1 MVLTATSPA
10 SPRTPAPASPLTR
23 MRRAIREV
31 FAARELTFNL
41 VRRDLK
47 VRHRGSFLGMLWS
60 LATPVLVV
68 ALYYVVFRYI
78 LRVAPAA
85 DVARPDG
92 HDVPFAIY
100 FFGGLTLWNLFSNS
114 LLAGAGSVT
123 GSGYLLRKVYFPR
136 AILPLSAVLAALVTF
151 GFEVAVLL
159 VVSLVVV
166 GPPSLHLLWVPVIV
180 AEVAVLAY
188 GFTLLL
194 SAVTVFLRDVAHFI
208 GVFMQIWFW
217 GTPVIYSLRWIGDD
231 HAGVVRT
238 LKLNPLTGPVVSFR
252 NVVLLNHA
260 PSFKL
265 LAYSGVWAVIMA
277 VVGGWIF
284 HRWQRLFS
292 EIV

>member
-1 MVLTATSPA
+1 MVLTATTPA
-10 SPRTPAPASPLTR
+10 SPRPPALASPLTR
-23 MRRAIREV
+23 VRRAISEV

-60 LATPVLVV
+60 LTTPVLVV
-68 ALYYVVFRYI
+68 SLYYVVFRYI
-78 LRVAPAA
+78 LRVAPAS

-92 HDVPFAIY
+92 NDVPFAIY
-100 FFGGLTLWNLFSNS
+100 FFGGLTLWNLFANS
-114 LLAGAGSVT
+114 LLTGAGSVT

-151 GFEVAVLL
+151 AFEVAVLL
-159 VVSLVVV
+159 VVSLAVV

-180 AEVAVLAY
+180 VQVAVLAY

-217 GTPVIYSLRWIGDD
+217 GTPVIYSLQWIGND
-231 HAGVVRT
+231 HPGVVRA

-260 PSFKL
+260 PNFKL
-265 LAYSGVWAVIMA
+265 LAYSTVWAVVMA
-277 VVGGWIF
+277 VFGGWIF

>member
-1 MVLTATSPA
+1 VVLTATSAA
-10 SPRTPAPASPLTR
+10 SPRRPAPASPAKRLR
-23 MRRAIREV
+23 NAIEDV
-31 FAARELTFNL
+31 FGARELTANL

-47 VRHRGSFLGMLWS
+47 VRHRGSLLGMLWS
-60 LATPVLVV
+60 LTTPVLVV

-78 LRVAPAA
+78 LRVAPAQ

-92 HDVPFAIY
+92 NDVPFAIY

-114 LLAGAGSVT
+114 LLTGAGSVT

-136 AILPLSAVLAALVTF
+136 AILPLSAVLASLVTF
-151 GFEVAVLL
+151 AFEVAVLL
-159 VVSLVVV
+159 VVSLLFV
-166 GPPSLHLLWVPVIV
+166 GPPSLHLLWIPVIV
-180 AEVAVLAY
+180 VQVAVLAY

-217 GTPVIYSLRWIGDD
+217 GTPVIYSLQWIGND
-231 HAGVVRT
+231 HPGVVRA

-260 PSFKL
+260 PNFTL
-265 LAYSGVWAVIMA
+265 LAYSAVWAVVMA
-277 VVGGWIF
+277 AFGGWIF

>member
-1 MVLTATSPA
+1 
-10 SPRTPAPASPLTR
+10 
-23 MRRAIREV
+23 MRRAVGEV
-31 FAARELTFNL
+31 FAARELTANL

-47 VRHRGSFLGMLWS
+47 VRHRGSLLGMLWS
-60 LATPVLVV
+60 LTTPVLVV
-68 ALYYVVFRYI
+68 CLYYVVFRYI

-92 HDVPFAIY
+92 NDVPFAIY
-100 FFGGLTLWNLFSNS
+100 FFAGLTLWNLFSNS
-114 LLAGAGSVT
+114 LLTGAGSVT
-123 GSGYLLRKVYFPR
+123 GAGYLLRKVYFPR

-151 GFEVAVLL
+151 VFEFVVLL
-159 VVSLVVV
+159 MVSLAIV
-166 GPPSLHLLWVPVIV
+166 GPPSPHLLWVPVIV
-180 AEVAVLAY
+180 VQVAVLAY

-208 GVFMQIWFW
+208 GVFMQFWFW
-217 GTPVIYSLRWIGDD
+217 GTPVIYSLQWIGND
-231 HAGVVRT
+231 HPGVVRV

-260 PSFKL
+260 PNFKL
-265 LAYSGVWAVIMA
+265 LAYSAVWAVVMA

>member
-1 MVLTATSPA
+1 MVLTATSDAP
-10 SPRTPAPASPLTR
+10 PRRPAPASPAKRLRT
-23 MRRAIREV
+23 AVEEV
-31 FAARELTFNL
+31 FGARELTANL

-47 VRHRGSFLGMLWS
+47 VRHRGSLLGMLWS
-60 LATPVLVV
+60 LTTPVLVV

-78 LRVAPAA
+78 LRVAPAQ
-85 DVARPDG
+85 DVMRPDG
-92 HDVPFAIY
+92 NDVPFAIY

-114 LLAGAGSVT
+114 LLTGAGSVT

-136 AILPLSAVLAALVTF
+136 AILPLSAVLASLVTF
-151 GFEVAVLL
+151 AFEVAVLL
-159 VVSLVVV
+159 VVSLVIV

-180 AEVAVLAY
+180 AQVAVLAY

-194 SAVTVFLRDVAHFI
+194 SALTVFLRDVAHFI

-217 GTPVIYSLRWIGDD
+217 GTPVIYSLQWIGND
-231 HAGVVRT
+231 HPGVVRA

-260 PSFKL
+260 PNFTL
-265 LAYSGVWAVIMA
+265 LAYSAVWAVVMA
-277 VVGGWIF
+277 AFGGWIF